1 MIERYSDHAANE
13 RTFLAWVR
21 TAIAIMAF
29 GFLVQKFDLFLRIA
43 SASISAL
50 SLPERNQIVGDIAG
64 LLLIVLGGAMMVL
77 AALRF
82 RKTTL
87 DIDAKEMRPGPGTG
101 LDIILATLLCLLGAI
116 LFVYLSYT
124 VISRL

>member
-13 RTFLAWVR
+13 RTFLSWVR

-43 SASISAL
+43 GQ
-50 SLPERNQIVGDIAG
+50 SLGARSEPTSGPIIGTVAG
-64 LLLIVLGGAMMVL
+64 LLLIVLGAAMLVF
-77 AALRF
+77 AAIRF

-87 DIDAKEMRPGPGTG
+87 DINAKELRAGPGDR
-101 LDIILATLLCLLGAI
+101 LDVTLVMLLLALGAI
-116 LFVYLSYT
+116 LFVYLVYT
-124 VISRL
+124 VFNRL

>member
-29 GFLVQKFDLFLRIA
+29 GFLVEKFDLFLSMAGSPLARRI
-43 SASISAL
+43 S
-50 SLPERNQIVGDIAG
+50 PGGQIVGNVAG
-64 LLLIVLGGAMMVL
+64 LLLILLGGATMVL
-77 AALRF
+77 ATIRF
-82 RKTTL
+82 RKTAR
-87 DIDAKEMRPGPGTG
+87 DIDSPDVRPGNGARM
-101 LDIILATLLCLLGAI
+101 DVALASLLVLLGSA

-124 VISRL
+124 VVSRLS

>member
-29 GFLVQKFDLFLRIA
+29 GLLVQKFDLFLRIA
-43 SASISAL
+43 GS
-50 SLPERNQIVGDIAG
+50 SLDARPLTAGSQIVGDVAG
-64 LLLIVLGGAMMVL
+64 LLLIVLGGVVMAL
-77 AALRF
+77 AAVRF

-87 DIDAKEMRPGPGTG
+87 EIDAKEVRPGPVHGW
-101 LDIILATLLCLLGAI
+101 
-116 LFVYLSYT
+116 
-124 VISRL
+124 ISRSWRCFCCWGPSCSSTCC